1 MIDLH
6 IVAGGATWPLLAFLE
21 GRAAALALPQT
32 RARALVELVATVVAL
47 AALEDAQ
54 AAREVVA

>member
-1 MIDLH
+1 MTGCYVH
-6 IVAGGATWPLLAFLE
+6 VNGATWPLLAFLQ

-32 RARALVELVATVVAL
+32 RGRALVELVATVVAL

-54 AAREVVA
+54 AGREVAA